1 MDSPVLNS
9 LSNSTRL
16 MLLCCLAKDKKNVRE
31 LIDTCGLAQSA
42 VSQHLK
48 KLKSAGLVKD
58 EKYGKFVYYSLANP
72 NVSKIA
78 NSLND
83 FVKGVK

>member
-1 MDSPVLNS
+1 MEYPVLNA
-9 LSNSTRL
+9 LSNSIRL
-16 MLLCCLAKDKKNVRE
+16 KLLCCLAKDKKNVQE
-31 LIDTCGLAQSA
+31 LINTCGLAQSA

-48 KLKSAGLVKD
+48 KLKKAGLVKD
-58 EKYGKFVYYSLANP
+58 EKEGKFVYYSLTNS

-83 FVKGVK
+83 FIKEVN